1 MFHIIATVL
10 CAVFVIGYILYSAG
24 GHEEA
29 HNISATQV
37 FPEAQTQE
45 AA

>member
-1 MFHIIATVL
+1 MFHVILTVL

-29 HNISATQV
+29 RTPAKTHV
-37 FPEAQTQE
+37 FSDVKHQD